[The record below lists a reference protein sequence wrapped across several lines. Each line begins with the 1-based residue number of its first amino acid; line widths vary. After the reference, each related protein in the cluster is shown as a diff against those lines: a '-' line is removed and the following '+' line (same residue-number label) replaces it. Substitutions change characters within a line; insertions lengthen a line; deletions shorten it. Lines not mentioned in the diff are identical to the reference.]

1 MIVHII
7 WFFVGAVCGILGAG
21 YFFAVIRDREN
32 AARLRV
38 APLIREMR
46 SILES

>member
-21 YFFAVIRDREN
+21 YFFAVIRDRE
-32 AARLRV
+32 
-38 APLIREMR
+38 REA
-46 SILES
+46 LNEFLQDHPEVKK